1 MKSLKKIAI
10 LISPLLLFVVLFFPY
25 LQLNSNFIVN
35 WLGCG
40 CPKLDEFG
48 NMITN
53 SFNANDF
60 TAIFWTVIAL
70 VATALSVIF
79 SKQIPKEDRSLRV
92 LYIAGTFILSLILAY
107 LFSRIM
113 AWC

>member
-1 MKSLKKIAI
+1 MKLLKKTLIF
-10 LISPLLLFVVLFFPY
+10 ISPLLLFVVLFYPY
-25 LQLNSNFIVN
+25 LQINSNFLVK

-70 VATALSVIF
+70 VATALSVFF

-92 LYIAGTFILSLILAY
+92 LYIAGTFIVSLMLAY